1 MKIAFLGDS
10 LTEGWPG
17 AAYLP
22 LLARLRP
29 RDELI
34 NHGRAGDT
42 VTALL
47 VRMRSGGLEPVDLA
61 FVWVGANDAVMSAWD
76 AADEGSAADEGGGW
90 SWETRLARLRGD
102 YEELIEWTAA
112 RAARLVCVRPV
123 VLEAAG
129 SVWEARAGEIGDA
142 VAAVATGVSTAS
154 TLDLR
159 PAFVAAAGRGEGPFT
174 TDGVHFTD
182 AGAAVVAGAFA
193 AAIDDIDRGGG
204 AAPRTGD

>member
-22 LLARLRP
+22 LLARLRSG
-29 RDELI
+29 DELI

-76 AADEGSAADEGGGW
+76 AAIAACD
-90 SWETRLARLRGD
+90 SETAKTILAVCAIPQADALKIVEAVIG
-102 YEELIEWTAA
+102 
-112 RAARLVCVRPV
+112 RA
-123 VLEAAG
+123 
-129 SVWEARAGEIGDA
+129 
-142 VAAVATGVSTAS
+142 
-154 TLDLR
+154 
-159 PAFVAAAGRGEGPFT
+159 
-174 TDGVHFTD
+174 
-182 AGAAVVAGAFA
+182 
-193 AAIDDIDRGGG
+193 
-204 AAPRTGD
+204 